1 MYPLAYDSWGDEEK
15 QALQKVIDSGRYTM
29 GNEVAEFEKQFA
41 EHYGSK
47 YAVMANS
54 GSSANLLMLTALRY
68 DDRYNLEPDDEVIVP
83 AVSWST
89 TFFPVHQ
96 NNFKLVFVDINRE
109 TLNLKISSVIDAITD
124 KTKIIFVVNLLG
136 NPAEL
141 DKLVEICN
149 QKNIILIEDN
159 CESLGAKLDNS
170 YCGTWGVM
178 GSFSFFFSHHMQT
191 MEGGMVLTDDLKL
204 YQMMKSIRAHG
215 WLRDLPA
222 ENLVCNKLG
231 DPFKDSFRFAL
242 PGYCL
247 RPLEMSGAVG
257 QVQLKKVGHQIDQRR
272 KNAVEFK
279 KSRNELIYVNND
291 FKHIITAFFNN
302 NDIAKKGWLSSQYLL
317 NSKFKKIIEKIN
329 KELFIDTLKEFNFI
343 YQNKVHPEIFKNYTR
358 IFNIYSEL
366 PKEQYKTPDEY
377 QNMIIYSKS
386 TMNNMIQFIMNI
398 LNKNKV
404 LKTSIKSNEKI
415 INEKPYIIP

>member
-1 MYPLAYDSWGDEEK
+1 MIYPLAYDSWGDEEK

-29 GNEVAEFEKQFA
+29 GNEVLEFEKQFA

-96 NNFKLVFVDINRE
+96 NNFKLVFVDIDRK
-109 TLNLKISSVIDAITD
+109 TLNLKTSSVIDAITD

-159 CESLGAKLDNS
+159 CESLGAKLDNR

-222 ENLVCNKLG
+222 ENLVCNKLN
-231 DPFKDSFRFAL
+231 DPFRDSFRFAL

-257 QVQLKKVGHQIDQRR
+257 QVQLKKVGNQIDQRR
-272 KNAVEFK
+272 KNAIEFK
-279 KSRNELIYVNND
+279 KLFDNVDYITTQLEYGYSSWFGFSILLQGALEGKRDIVIKALTAAGVETRPIVAGNFVNNPACKFINHRTNGSLENAEYVD
-291 FKHIITAFFNN
+291 ANGFFIGNDSRDLTDPLSLVKSVIT
-302 NDIAKKGWLSSQYLL
+302 
-317 NSKFKKIIEKIN
+317 E
-329 KELFIDTLKEFNFI
+329 I
-343 YQNKVHPEIFKNYTR
+343 YDNQ
-358 IFNIYSEL
+358 
-366 PKEQYKTPDEY
+366 
-377 QNMIIYSKS
+377 KS
-386 TMNNMIQFIMNI
+386 
-398 LNKNKV
+398 
-404 LKTSIKSNEKI
+404 
-415 INEKPYIIP
+415 

>member
-1 MYPLAYDSWGDEEK
+1 MKYPLAYDSWGEEEK

-29 GNEVAEFEKQFA
+29 GSEVAEFEKQFA

-68 DDRYNLEPDDEVIVP
+68 DDRYKLEADDEVIVP

-109 TLNLKISSVIDAITD
+109 TLNLKIKSVIDAITHR
-124 KTKIIFVVNLLG
+124 TRIIFAVNLLG

-141 DKLVEICN
+141 EKLTRICEER
-149 QKNIILIEDN
+149 QIILIEDN
-159 CESLGAKLDNS
+159 CESLGAKLEND
-170 YCGTWGVM
+170 YCGTWGLM

-257 QVQLKKVGHQIDQRR
+257 QVQLKKVGKQIDQRR

-279 KSRNELIYVNND
+279 KLFDDVTYVTTQREYGDSSWFGFAIILKDELEGKRDAVIKALTEAGVETRPIVAGNFVNNPACKFMNHRTHGSVENAEYVD
-291 FKHIITAFFNN
+291 RNGFFIG
-302 NDIAKKGWLSSQYLL
+302 NDARDLTEPLALVKSVLEQVYNTQKG
-317 NSKFKKIIEKIN
+317 
-329 KELFIDTLKEFNFI
+329 
-343 YQNKVHPEIFKNYTR
+343 
-358 IFNIYSEL
+358 
-366 PKEQYKTPDEY
+366 
-377 QNMIIYSKS
+377 
-386 TMNNMIQFIMNI
+386 
-398 LNKNKV
+398 
-404 LKTSIKSNEKI
+404 
-415 INEKPYIIP
+415 

>member
-1 MYPLAYDSWGDEEK
+1 MKYPLAYDSWGAEEK

-41 EHYGSK
+41 ERYKAK

-109 TLNLKISSVIDAITD
+109 TLNLEISSVIDAITD
-124 KTKIIFVVNLLG
+124 KTKIIFAVNLLG

-257 QVQLKKVGHQIDQRR
+257 QVQLKKVDKQIDQRR
-272 KNAVEFK
+272 NNAVTFKKLFDNVDYVTTQQEYGISSWFGFSILLEGKLEGKRDIVIKELTAAGVETRPIVAGNFINNPACKFMNYRTNGSLKNAEYVDANGFFIGNDARDLTDSLALVKLVVEQV
-279 KSRNELIYVNND
+279 YNNQ
-291 FKHIITAFFNN
+291 
-302 NDIAKKGWLSSQYLL
+302 KG
-317 NSKFKKIIEKIN
+317 
-329 KELFIDTLKEFNFI
+329 
-343 YQNKVHPEIFKNYTR
+343 
-358 IFNIYSEL
+358 
-366 PKEQYKTPDEY
+366 
-377 QNMIIYSKS
+377 
-386 TMNNMIQFIMNI
+386 
-398 LNKNKV
+398 
-404 LKTSIKSNEKI
+404 
-415 INEKPYIIP
+415 